1 MNDKHYPAGNSKGG
15 QFMPK
20 NQSEVGIAQDTSK
33 SLSYV
38 PKITN
43 SGKPRYF
50 YEDLPEE
57 KKIAIET
64 EYENAHAEV
73 ITELD
78 YMYDNFNTAK
88 INTDERIY
96 RRNQWVNDEINDQLK
111 KGPKKKER
119 KATLV
124 LGLPGSGKSTITNPL
139 LRQMGAFNIDADNFK
154 QRIPEFIKDKRM
166 VSAVHQESVNLSNQ
180 MLSEL
185 TGQGYN
191 MVAGKVG
198 GNYESV
204 EPLIELWAQNGYQI
218 EVVLVDVPFNVAID
232 RTIGRFDR
240 GETDRL
246 IPFWTTKTAD
256 KHIFETFDK
265 VLKHK
270 NVVGGKLYSNDVNR
284 GQNPILLH
292 EFKK

>member
-1 MNDKHYPAGNSKGG
+1 MNDKHYPAGSNKGG
-15 QFMPK
+15 QFAPK
-20 NQSEVGIAQDTSK
+20 GTTS
-33 SLSYV
+33 SIPYI

-43 SGKPRYF
+43 SGKKRYF

-57 KKIAIET
+57 TKIAIES
-64 EYENAHAEV
+64 EYESKHSDI
-73 ITELD
+73 ITQLD
-78 YMYDNFNTAK
+78 YLYDNFNTIKKNDDARK
-88 INTDERIY
+88 MLRMKLI
-96 RRNQWVNDEINDQLK
+96 NDEINDQLK
-111 KGPKKKER
+111 QGPKRKER

-139 LRQMGAFNIDADNFK
+139 IKQMGAFNIDADNFK
-154 QRIPEFIKDKRM
+154 QRIPEFREDKRM
-166 VSAVHQESVNLSNQ
+166 VSAVHQESVELSNK

-185 TGQGYN
+185 TNNGYN

-204 EPLIELWAQNGYQI
+204 EPLIDLWSQNGYEI
-218 EVVLVDVPFNVAID
+218 EVILVDVPFDTAID

-265 VLKHK
+265 ILEQK
-270 NVVGGKLYSNDVNR
+270 NVIGGKIYSNDVNL
-284 GQNPILLH
+284 GQAPILLH
-292 EFKK
+292 KF